1 MSYRKIKAARE
12 AQIIELMLNCVKKG
26 ITSDTCYNRHGDDFQ
41 FSYDN
46 ESGVF
51 TFFDG
56 AGIEVFKAHRSD
68 LHGFTRLCYEEK
80 EVHLPDF
87 IESLEDALD
96 IPPVAPWKKDNRF
109 FGFGFFG

>member
-26 ITSDTCYNRHGDDFQ
+26 IDSDTCYDRNGDDFQ

-46 ESGVF
+46 ESGTF

-56 AGIEVFKAHRSD
+56 AGVEIFKANRSD
-68 LHGFTRLCYEEK
+68 LHGFTKLCYEEK
-80 EVHLPDF
+80 EVFLPSI
-87 IESLEDALD
+87 IESLQDALD
-96 IPPVAPWKKDNRF
+96 IKPVPYWKQDFRF
-109 FGFGFFG
+109 FG